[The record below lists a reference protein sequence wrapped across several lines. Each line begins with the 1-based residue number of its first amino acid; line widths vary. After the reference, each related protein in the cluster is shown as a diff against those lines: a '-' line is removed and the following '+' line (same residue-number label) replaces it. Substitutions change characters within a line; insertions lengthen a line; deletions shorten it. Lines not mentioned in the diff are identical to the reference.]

1 MDEFGADDLPFET
14 GFGNGQLLTREELET
29 INTTYAE
36 ATVRQASQP
45 GDVMFVAMG
54 NPIHLE
60 DHQPTV
66 AASAEIEDVA

>member
-1 MDEFGADDLPFET
+1 MLVDNVLTAHGCDPF
-14 GFGNGQLLTREELET
+14 R
-29 INTTYAE
+29 
-36 ATVRQASQP
+36 
-45 GDVMFVAMG
+45 GDRKIVVAMG